1 MTMDTS
7 ALLRGVDQGRIAR
20 QKYIERVIYVLLLV
34 AAVSSIAITIGIMQV
49 LVVDTYEFFRD
60 LPKKFAEQAV
70 EFAEQGNEELANLFR
85 NLDPF
90 VEFFT
95 GTQWTPLFSP
105 ARFGILP
112 LLAGTLVTST
122 VGLCLAVPFGTAIA
136 LYLSEF
142 ANARL
147 RETLKPI
154 LELIAGVPSVVFGYF
169 ALGFVN
175 PIVQDIG
182 EVFGYQVAGANM
194 LGAGLVIGISIIPL
208 ISSVSED
215 AMRAVPVQMRE
226 GSYAMGATRMQTAFK
241 VVIPAAFSGI
251 IAAYIL
257 GISRAVGETMIA
269 ALAAGL
275 QPNYTWNPL
284 EPAATVSA
292 FIVQVTLGDLEV
304 GSIQYLSVF
313 AAGMMLAVTTLTLNV
328 IGFFLIRKY
337 RERY

>member
-1 MTMDTS
+1 MTVS
-7 ALLRGVDQGRIAR
+7 VPSGGVDRPRIAR
-20 QKYIERVIYVLLLV
+20 QKVIEGGIYVLLLL

-49 LVVDTYEFFRD
+49 LIVDTYEFFRD
-60 LPKKFAEQAV
+60 LPQKFAEQAQ
-70 EFAEQGNEELANLFR
+70 EFAEQGDEERAKFFKDLN
-85 NLDPF
+85 PF

-95 GTQWTPLFSP
+95 GTEWTPLFSP

-112 LLAGTLVTST
+112 LLSGTIVTSA
-122 VGLCLAVPFGTAIA
+122 VGLCLAIPFGTAIA
-136 LYLSEF
+136 IYLSEF
-142 ANARL
+142 ANPRL

-175 PIVQDIG
+175 PLLQNIC
-182 EVFGYQVAGANM
+182 EVFGYQLPGANM

-215 AMRAVPVQMRE
+215 AIRAVPVQMRE

-257 GISRAVGETMIA
+257 GISRALGETMISA
-269 ALAAGL
+269 IAAGL
-275 QPNYTWNPL
+275 QPNFTWNPL

-292 FIVQVTLGDLEV
+292 FIVQVALGDLEV

-328 IGFFLIRKY
+328 IGFFLIRKF

>member
-1 MTMDTS
+1 MNTS
-7 ALLRGVDQGRIAR
+7 ASLRAVDKGRLAR
-20 QKYIERVIYVLLLV
+20 QKVTERIIYVLLLV
-34 AAVSSIAITIGIMQV
+34 AALSSIAITIGIMQV

-90 VEFFT
+90 VEFFA
-95 GTQWTPLFSP
+95 GTEWTPLFSP

-147 RETLKPI
+147 REALKPI

-175 PIVQDIG
+175 PIVQDVG
-182 EVFGYQVAGANM
+182 EVFGYQVAGSNM

-257 GISRAVGETMIA
+257 GISRAVGETMIS

-275 QPNYTWNPL
+275 QPNYTLNPL

-292 FIVQVTLGDLEV
+292 FIVQVALGDLEV

>member
-1 MTMDTS
+1 MDILS
-7 ALLRGVDQGRIAR
+7 ESGGVDRSRIAR
-20 QKYIERVIYVLLLV
+20 QKMIEKGIYVLLLL
-34 AAVSSIAITIGIMQV
+34 AAVSSIAITVGIMQI
-49 LVVDTYEFFRD
+49 LIVDTYEFFKD
-60 LPKKFAEQAV
+60 LPQKFAEQAQ
-70 EFAEQGNEELANLFR
+70 EFAEQGNEELANLFK
-85 NLDPF
+85 NLNPF
-90 VEFFT
+90 LEFFT
-95 GTQWTPLFSP
+95 GAEWTPLFSP

-112 LLAGTLVTST
+112 LLSGTLVTST
-122 VGLCLAVPFGTAIA
+122 VGLCLAIPFGTSIS

-142 ANARL
+142 ANAKL

-175 PIVQDIG
+175 PIVQDIA
-182 EVFGYQVAGANM
+182 EVFGYQLAGANM
-194 LGAGLVIGISIIPL
+194 LGAGIVIGISIIPL

-251 IAAYIL
+251 IASYIL
-257 GISRAVGETMIA
+257 GISRAVGETMISA
-269 ALAAGL
+269 IAAGL
-275 QPNYTWNPL
+275 QPNFTWNPL

-313 AAGMMLAVTTLTLNV
+313 AAGMMLAITTLTLNV
-328 IGFFLIRKY
+328 IGFFLIRKF

>member
-1 MTMDTS
+1 MDILS
-7 ALLRGVDQGRIAR
+7 ESGGVDRSRIAR
-20 QKYIERVIYVLLLV
+20 QKMIEKGIYVLLLL
-34 AAVSSIAITIGIMQV
+34 AAVSSIAITVGIMQI
-49 LVVDTYEFFRD
+49 LIVDTYEFFKD
-60 LPKKFAEQAV
+60 LPQKFAEQAQ
-70 EFAEQGNEELANLFR
+70 EFAEQGNEELANLFK
-85 NLDPF
+85 NLNPF
-90 VEFFT
+90 LEFFT
-95 GTQWTPLFSP
+95 GAEWTPLFSP

-112 LLAGTLVTST
+112 LLSGTLVTST
-122 VGLCLAVPFGTAIA
+122 VGLCLAIPFGTSIS

-142 ANARL
+142 ANAKL

-175 PIVQDIG
+175 PIVQDIA
-182 EVFGYQVAGANM
+182 EVFGYQLAGANM
-194 LGAGLVIGISIIPL
+194 LGAGIVIGISIIPL

-251 IAAYIL
+251 IASYIL
-257 GISRAVGETMIA
+257 GISRAVGETMISA
-269 ALAAGL
+269 IAAGL
-275 QPNYTWNPL
+275 QPNFTWNPL

-328 IGFFLIRKY
+328 IGFFLIRKF

>member
-1 MTMDTS
+1 MDILS
-7 ALLRGVDQGRIAR
+7 ESGGVDRSRIAR
-20 QKYIERVIYVLLLV
+20 QKMIEKGIYVLLLL
-34 AAVSSIAITIGIMQV
+34 AAVSSIAITVGIMQV
-49 LVVDTYEFFRD
+49 LIVDTYEFFRD
-60 LPKKFAEQAV
+60 LPQKFAEQAQ
-70 EFAEQGNEELANLFR
+70 EFAEQGNEELANLFK
-85 NLDPF
+85 NLNPF
-90 VEFFT
+90 LEFFT
-95 GTQWTPLFSP
+95 GTEWTPLFSP
-105 ARFGILP
+105 ARFGVLP
-112 LLAGTLVTST
+112 LLSGTLVTST
-122 VGLCLAVPFGTAIA
+122 VALCLAIPFGTSIS

-142 ANARL
+142 ANAKL

-175 PIVQDIG
+175 PIVQDIA
-182 EVFGYQVAGANM
+182 EVFGYQLAGANM
-194 LGAGLVIGISIIPL
+194 LGAGIVIGISIIPL

-251 IAAYIL
+251 IASYIL
-257 GISRAVGETMIA
+257 GISRAVGETMISA
-269 ALAAGL
+269 IAAGL
-275 QPNYTWNPL
+275 QPNFTWNPL

-292 FIVQVTLGDLEV
+292 FIVQVTLGDLEF

-313 AAGMMLAVTTLTLNV
+313 AAGIMLAVTTLTLNV
-328 IGFFLIRKY
+328 IGFFLIRKF

>member
-1 MTMDTS
+1 MDILS
-7 ALLRGVDQGRIAR
+7 ESGGVDRSRIAR
-20 QKYIERVIYVLLLV
+20 QKMIEKGIYVLLLL
-34 AAVSSIAITIGIMQV
+34 AAVSSIVITVGIMQV
-49 LVVDTYEFFRD
+49 LIVDTYEFFKD
-60 LPKKFAEQAV
+60 LPQKFAEQAQV
-70 EFAEQGNEELANLFR
+70 FAEQGNEELANLFK
-85 NLDPF
+85 NLNPF
-90 VEFFT
+90 LEFFT
-95 GTQWTPLFSP
+95 GTEWTPLFSP

-112 LLAGTLVTST
+112 LLSGTLVTST
-122 VGLCLAVPFGTAIA
+122 VALCLAIPFGTSIS

-142 ANARL
+142 ANAKL

-175 PIVQDIG
+175 PIVQDIA
-182 EVFGYQVAGANM
+182 EVFGYQLAGANM

-257 GISRAVGETMIA
+257 GISRAVGETMISA
-269 ALAAGL
+269 IAAGL
-275 QPNYTWNPL
+275 QPNFTWNPL

-292 FIVQVTLGDLEV
+292 FIVQVTLGDLEF

-328 IGFFLIRKY
+328 IGFFLIRKF

>member
-1 MTMDTS
+1 MDILS
-7 ALLRGVDQGRIAR
+7 ESGGVDRSRIAR
-20 QKYIERVIYVLLLV
+20 QKMIEKGIYVLLLL
-34 AAVSSIAITIGIMQV
+34 AAVSSIAITVGIMQI
-49 LVVDTYEFFRD
+49 LIVDTYEFFKD
-60 LPKKFAEQAV
+60 LPQKFAEQAQ
-70 EFAEQGNEELANLFR
+70 EFAEQGNEELANLFK
-85 NLDPF
+85 NLNPF
-90 VEFFT
+90 LEFFT
-95 GTQWTPLFSP
+95 ATEWTPLFSP

-112 LLAGTLVTST
+112 LLSGTLVTST
-122 VGLCLAVPFGTAIA
+122 VGLCLAIPFGTSIS

-142 ANARL
+142 ANAKL

-175 PIVQDIG
+175 PIVQDIA
-182 EVFGYQVAGANM
+182 EVFGYQLAGANM
-194 LGAGLVIGISIIPL
+194 LGAGIVIGISIIPL

-251 IAAYIL
+251 IASYIL
-257 GISRAVGETMIA
+257 GISRAVGETMISA
-269 ALAAGL
+269 IAAGL
-275 QPNYTWNPL
+275 QPNFTWNPL

-328 IGFFLIRKY
+328 IGFFLIRKF